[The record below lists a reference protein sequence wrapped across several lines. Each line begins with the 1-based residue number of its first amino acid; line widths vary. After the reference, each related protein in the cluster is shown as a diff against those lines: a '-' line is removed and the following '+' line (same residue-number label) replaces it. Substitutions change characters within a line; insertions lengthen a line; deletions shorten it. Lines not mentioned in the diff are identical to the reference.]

1 MPRPDAD
8 TFAAVDLGSNS
19 FHLIVARYAGGRLQ
33 IIDRI
38 KEMVRLAGGLDDRRR
53 LSEEAMQR
61 ALECLLRFRERLKEI
76 PPANIRA
83 VGTNTLRQAKNSAEF
98 MGRARRA
105 LGTRVEVIA
114 GREEARLIYLGVTH
128 FDYREDE
135 QRLVVDIGGGS
146 TEVIIGRGFEPL
158 LTESLYMGCVNMTRR
173 FFADGKINAKRMRKA
188 ILYARQELETI
199 ENSYRAH
206 GWDSAIGSSGTIL
219 STQRIL
225 ELQGLA
231 GKEITAAG
239 LEKLRENLIAAG
251 HVEKLELQGLSAER
265 APVFA
270 GGIAILC
277 GVFVALQIERMAVSD
292 GALRE
297 GLLYDSIGRWQRRDM
312 RERTVADLM
321 RRYGIDAAQAARVEA
336 TALACFAQVREAWG
350 LTEEGDG
357 LLLVWATRL
366 HEIGLAIAH
375 SQHQR
380 HGAYLINYSDLPG
393 FSRQDQQ
400 LLATLIRCHRRKLPL
415 EELRQLP
422 DDIRN
427 RSLRLSVLLR
437 LAVVLHRSRSA
448 ALLPPLQLS
457 AGDRTLEIHFPE
469 GWLAKHPLTDADLAT
484 EAGYL
489 EAAGLTLVYG

>member
-19 FHLIVARYAGGRLQ
+19 FHLIVARYTGGRLQ

-38 KEMVRLAGGLDDRRR
+38 KEMVRLAGGLDDQRR
-53 LSEEAMQR
+53 LSEAAMAR

-98 MGRARRA
+98 MSRARRA
-105 LGTRVEVIA
+105 LGARIEVIA
-114 GREEARLIYLGVTH
+114 GREEARLIYLGIAH

-173 FFADGKINAKRMRKA
+173 FFADGKISPKRMRKA

-199 ENSYRAH
+199 ENSYRAL
-206 GWDSAIGSSGTIL
+206 GWNSAIGSSGTIL
-219 STQRIL
+219 TAQRIL
-225 ELQGLA
+225 ELQGLS

-239 LEKLRENLIAAG
+239 LEKLCAQLIDAG
-251 HVEKLELQGLSAER
+251 HADRLELPGLSGER

-270 GGIAILC
+270 GGVAILC
-277 GVFVALQIERMAVSD
+277 GVFEALQIERMAVSE

-297 GLLYDSIGRWQRRDM
+297 GLLYDSIGRRQRADM

-321 RRYGIDAAQAARVEA
+321 RRYGIDGAQAARVEA
-336 TALACFAQVREAWG
+336 TALACFVQAREAWG
-350 LTEEGDG
+350 LTDESDG
-357 LLLVWATRL
+357 LLLAWATRL

-380 HGAYLINYSDLPG
+380 HGAYLVNYSDLPG

-415 EELRQLP
+415 EELQQLP
-422 DDIRN
+422 EDIRD
-427 RSLRLSVLLR
+427 RSLRLAVLLR
-437 LAVVLHRSRSA
+437 LSVVLHRSRSA
-448 ALLPPLQLS
+448 APLPPLQLGT
-457 AGDRTLEIHFPE
+457 GDRSLEIRFPE
-469 GWLAKHPLTDADLAT
+469 AWLAKHPLTAADLAT

-489 EAAGLTLVYG
+489 EAAGFTLTFG